1 MKLEAANGKMDAGVA
16 AKVSPLRRPESPQ
29 AAKDTPRHR
38 LRRVFLHP
46 ASRRSQRRLTPFFHR
61 LLGCSV
67 FALFAAASIAAQEKA
82 APEAAPEPV
91 PPPEGSII
99 INLPSA
105 EVSSPAT
112 LTLLFAHRFSQPVQD
127 SDIHTLFSFD
137 SVADVKIGLAY
148 SPLRNLEISLER
160 DPAHCFCGL
169 GGAVTSATQGLEIY
183 QLGAKYRLLSGGP
196 LSFALRLGG
205 DWRTA
210 RGLDNRTTF
219 FAQAIAGV
227 SIGPRIRITAIPT
240 YVSRTS
246 GQPRFPVA
254 TYTDVFNVA
263 GALSVA
269 LTRSI
274 NLHGEVLPRVA
285 RGGARGVGWIAS
297 LEKTV
302 LRHRFA
308 FTVGNL
314 RATTVDQY
322 VASDFRQTRAIPN
335 FAPQDLYLGFN
346 IVRLWKL

>member
-1 MKLEAANGKMDAGVA
+1 VN
-16 AKVSPLRRPESPQ
+16 LRS
-29 AAKDTPRHR
+29 
-38 LRRVFLHP
+38 
-46 ASRRSQRRLTPFFHR
+46 ASA
-61 LLGCSV
+61 LL
-67 FALFAAASIAAQEKA
+67 LLLLAAAPAVAQEKA
-82 APEAAPEPV
+82 APEAAPEAV
-91 PPPEGSII
+91 PAPEGSII
-99 INLPSA
+99 INLPST
-105 EVSSPAT
+105 EVPNPGT
-112 LTLLFAHRFSQPVQD
+112 LTLLFAHRFSQPIQD
-127 SDIHTLFSFD
+127 SDYHSLFSFD

-169 GGAVTSATQGLEIY
+169 GGSITSATQGLEIY
-183 QLGAKYRLLSGGP
+183 QLGAKYRLLSGP

-210 RGLDNRTTF
+210 SGLDNRTTF

-240 YVSRTS
+240 YVSKTS
-246 GQPRFPVA
+246 GQPRFPIA

-263 GALSVA
+263 GALSVG

-274 NLHGEVLPRVA
+274 NIHGEVLPRVS

-335 FAPQDLYLGFN
+335 FAPQDTYFGFN
-346 IVRLWKL
+346 VVRLWKLK

>member
-1 MKLEAANGKMDAGVA
+1 MKPQAASGKMD
-16 AKVSPLRRPESPQ
+16 
-29 AAKDTPRHR
+29 
-38 LRRVFLHP
+38 
-46 ASRRSQRRLTPFFHR
+46 TPFFHR
-61 LLGCSV
+61 LLVCSL
-67 FALFAAASIAAQEKA
+67 FALFAAASIAAQEK
-82 APEAAPEPV
+82 AAPEPV

-112 LTLLFAHRFSQPVQD
+112 LTLLFTHRFSQPVQD
-127 SDIHTLFSFD
+127 SDIHSLFSFD
-137 SVADVKIGLAY
+137 SVADIKIGLVY

-169 GGAVTSATQGLEIY
+169 GGAISSATQGLEIY
-183 QLGAKYRLLSGGP
+183 QLGAKYRLISFGP
-196 LSFALRLGG
+196 VSFALRLGG

-240 YVSRTS
+240 YVSKTS
-246 GQPRFPVA
+246 GQPKTFPVA
-254 TYTDVFNVA
+254 SYSDVFNVA

-322 VASDFRQTRAIPN
+322 VASDFRQTRAISN

-346 IVRLWKL
+346 VVRQWKLK

>member
-1 MKLEAANGKMDAGVA
+1 MIGILLLAGAGILGSV
-16 AKVSPLRRPESPQ
+16 PL
-29 AAKDTPRHR
+29 
-38 LRRVFLHP
+38 
-46 ASRRSQRRLTPFFHR
+46 
-61 LLGCSV
+61 G
-67 FALFAAASIAAQEKA
+67 AQEAK
-82 APEAAPEPV
+82 EPV
-91 PPPEGSII
+91 PPPRPPEGSVI

-105 EVSSPAT
+105 EVPSSGT
-112 LTLLFAHRFSQPVQD
+112 LTLLFTHRFSQPIQD
-127 SDIHTLFSFD
+127 SDIHSLFSFD
-137 SVADVKIGLAY
+137 SAADIKIGLAY

-169 GGAVTSATQGLEIY
+169 GGTSSSAALQGLEIY
-183 QLGAKYRLLSGGP
+183 ELGAKYRVFSGGP
-196 LSFALRLGG
+196 VSFALRLGG

-210 RGLDNRTTF
+210 RGLDNHTTF

-227 SIGPRIRITAIPT
+227 AIGPRIRITAVPM
-240 YVSRTS
+240 YVSKTS
-246 GQPRFPVA
+246 GQPLFRTIPVA
-254 TYTDVFNVA
+254 SYNDVFNLA

-274 NLHGEVLPRVA
+274 NVHGEVLPRVT

-322 VASDFRQTRAIPN
+322 VASDFRKASAGGPN
-335 FAPQDLYLGFN
+335 FAPHDLYLGFN
-346 IVRLWKL
+346 VVRQWSLK

>member
-1 MKLEAANGKMDAGVA
+1 M
-16 AKVSPLRRPESPQ
+16 
-29 AAKDTPRHR
+29 T
-38 LRRVFLHP
+38 
-46 ASRRSQRRLTPFFHR
+46 
-61 LLGCSV
+61 
-67 FALFAAASIAAQEKA
+67 AAARTIGSLLLAGAGILGAVPLSAQEA
-82 APEAAPEPV
+82 QEPAPPPR
-91 PPPEGSII
+91 PPEGSVI

-112 LTLLFAHRFSQPVQD
+112 LTLLFTHRFSQPVQD
-127 SDIHTLFSFD
+127 SDIHSLFSFD
-137 SVADVKIGLAY
+137 SAADIKIGLAY

-169 GGAVTSATQGLEIY
+169 GGTSSLAAPQGLEIY
-183 QLGAKYRLLSGGP
+183 ELGAKYRLISGGP

-205 DWRTA
+205 DWRMA
-210 RGLDNRTTF
+210 QDLDNHVTF

-240 YVSRTS
+240 YVSKTS
-246 GQPRFPVA
+246 GQPLFRSIPVA
-254 TYTDVFNVA
+254 SYNDVFNVA

-274 NLHGEVLPRVA
+274 NVHGEVLPRVA

-322 VASDFRQTRAIPN
+322 IASDFRQARAGAPN

-346 IVRLWKL
+346 LVRQWSLK

>member
-1 MKLEAANGKMDAGVA
+1 MKPIGFAWL
-16 AKVSPLRRPESPQ
+16 
-29 AAKDTPRHR
+29 
-38 LRRVFLHP
+38 
-46 ASRRSQRRLTPFFHR
+46 
-61 LLGCSV
+61 
-67 FALFAAASIAAQEKA
+67 ALFTAASIAAQEKA
-82 APEAAPEPV
+82 EPERVRA
-91 PPPEGSII
+91 PEGSII

-105 EVSSPAT
+105 EVPNPAT
-112 LTLLFAHRFSQPVQD
+112 LTLLFTHRFSQPVQD
-127 SDIHTLFSFD
+127 SDVHSLFSFD
-137 SVADVKIGLAY
+137 SAADIKIGLAY

-169 GGAVTSATQGLEIY
+169 GGLSASATPQGLEIY
-183 QLGAKYRLLSGGP
+183 ELGAKYRLISVGP

-210 RGLDNRTTF
+210 QGLDNHVTF

-227 SIGPRIRITAIPT
+227 SIGPRIRITAIPM
-240 YVSRTS
+240 YVSKTS
-246 GQPRFPVA
+246 GQPLFRSVQA
-254 TYTDVFNVA
+254 AVYKDVVNVA
-263 GALSVA
+263 GALSLA

-274 NLHGEVLPRVA
+274 NVHGEVLPRVG

-322 VASDFRQTRAIPN
+322 VASDFRQSNPIAS
-335 FAPQDLYLGFN
+335 FSPQNYFLGFN
-346 IVRLWKL
+346 IVRQWNFK